1 MESELVKIHNT
12 LNFTDRRQLT
22 AEIPEQL
29 MVVKHIKPTDVVL

>member
-22 AEIPEQL
+22 AEIPL
-29 MVVKHIKPTDVVL
+29 TINGCKAH